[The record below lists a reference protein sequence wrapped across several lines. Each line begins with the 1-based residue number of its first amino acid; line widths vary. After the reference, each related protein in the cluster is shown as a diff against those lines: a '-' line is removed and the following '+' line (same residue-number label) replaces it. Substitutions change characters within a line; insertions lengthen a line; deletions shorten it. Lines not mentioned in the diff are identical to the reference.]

1 MTSTTRLTTHRIVVA
16 PPRPG
21 SATRPRH
28 HRGDA
33 HDPLAVAT
41 VPRARRATARRLKRL
56 VDAVGSALALLSLAP
71 LFALL
76 ALAIVLDSPGPAL
89 FRQERCGL
97 GGRPFTLLKFRSM
110 HAEATTEHPMPGTN
124 DADGPL
130 FKLRADPRVTR
141 VGRLLRRHSLDELPQ
156 LVNVL
161 RGEMSL
167 VGPRPA
173 LPREVDQYCGRA
185 RARLLVLPGLT
196 GPWQVGGRSDLD
208 WDAGLRLDLAYV
220 HAWTPSTDA
229 RVLVRTIGA
238 VLRPTGAY

>member
-1 MTSTTRLTTHRIVVA
+1 MTTTTRLTTHRIVVA

-21 SATRPRH
+21 SPARRRH

-33 HDPLAVAT
+33 HDTLTVAIN
-41 VPRARRATARRLKRL
+41 PRARRAAARRLKRL
-56 VDAVGSALALLSLAP
+56 VDALGAAL
-71 LFALL
+71 ALL
-76 ALAIVLDSPGPAL
+76 ALAPLLALVALAIVLYSPGPVL

-110 HAEATTEHPMPGTN
+110 RADASAAHPLPAAN

-173 LPREVDQYCGRA
+173 LRREVDQYCARA

-196 GPWQVGGRSDLD
+196 GPWQVGGRSDLG

-220 HAWTPSTDA
+220 HAWTPLTDA
-229 RVLVRTIGA
+229 RVLVQTVGA
-238 VLRPTGAY
+238 VVRPTGAY